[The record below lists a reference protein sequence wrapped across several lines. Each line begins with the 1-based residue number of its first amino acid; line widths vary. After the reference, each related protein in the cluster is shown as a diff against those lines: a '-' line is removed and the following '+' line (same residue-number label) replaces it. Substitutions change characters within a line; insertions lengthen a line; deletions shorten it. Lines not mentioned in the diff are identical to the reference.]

1 MNQKYQEK
9 LRVRLNRIYRSY
21 RSESTMRDHFDV
33 AELNRQILELQI
45 ADLSDQSAE
54 LRSVSTSLHG
64 LDKA

>member
-45 ADLSDQSAE
+45 ADLSDQIAE
-54 LRSVSTSLHG
+54 LRSVINSLHG

>member
-45 ADLSDQSAE
+45 TDLSDQIAE
-54 LRSVSTSLHG
+54 LRSVINSLHG